1 MLEIFSSVTYS
12 NDVMLGEGD
21 REPEDQNRRLSWES
35 LQGELDHLKT
45 GQNHTLIPLL
55 AGLSALMGNET
66 IAYHCIRRLSYMGHE
81 LVHQTGNLGEFERFR
96 ILNEWYFDRWGFRSH
111 RVHGGF
117 ATEND
122 LLLDRVVADRR
133 GHQLLTMLVYC
144 HLGEKLGLK
153 LQIVQPDDFVVVKW
167 TRDSGSSLIDLED
180 EGRVLTEDRMVE
192 LCNRI
197 TQKEGAPQSTCFEIL
212 TGQTLF
218 RLYLRHL
225 AQLYEREQK
234 WLNLRSCLNVAL
246 HLEPNDLRLL
256 HRRAMLSRELGFE
269 SEALADLKR
278 YHSFASH

>member
-12 NDVMLGEGD
+12 SEAMLDEGE

-55 AGLSALMGNET
+55 AGLSALMGNESV
-66 IAYHCIRRLSYMGHE
+66 AYHCLRRLSYMGHE
-81 LVHQTGNLGEFERFR
+81 LVHQTSGLGEFERFR
-96 ILNEWYFDRWGFRSH
+96 AMNEWYFDRWGFRP
-111 RVHGGF
+111 
-117 ATEND
+117 TEND
-122 LLLDRVVADRR
+122 LLFDRVVADRR

-144 HLGEKLGLK
+144 HLGEKLGLT

-167 TRDSGSSLIDLED
+167 TRTGGSSLIDVAD
-180 EGRVLTEDRMVE
+180 GGRVLTEERMVE
-192 LCNRI
+192 LCNQL
-197 TQKEGAPQSTCFEIL
+197 THKDGAPNSTCFEVL

-218 RLYLRHL
+218 RQYLRHL
-225 AQLYEREQK
+225 VRFYEHEQK
-234 WLNLRSCLNVAL
+234 WLNLHSCLNVAL
-246 HLEPNDLRLL
+246 HLEPNDLSLL

-269 SEALADLKR
+269 NEALADLKR